1 VIGVLLSFLI
11 VGIIYRKEAFYM
23 AQSDLSQQQQDE
35 ALLQKFGYK
44 QELRRSLGFISNFA
58 VAFSY
63 ISVSTGTFSLFYLGI
78 LAGGPAFFWTWFIV
92 AIGQFIVALNFAEL
106 SSHFPI
112 AGSIYQWSKRLS
124 GFTLGWFTGW
134 IYFFAGV
141 LTITAVAFT
150 VPIPL
155 LAIFT
160 GIPATILGMPSAVF
174 IALVS
179 IVVGTII
186 NIAGVR
192 LVAFVNNIGVAAEIL
207 GMFVFA
213 LVLLIFFN
221 HQSLSF
227 LFTGP
232 TANVAPQVL
241 SKSLGVPGAQWT
253 PPLGD
258 VYIGA
263 FAAAMFM
270 SLFVIYGFDTAGTLG
285 EETRDPQRNAPR
297 GVLWAIGLSSI
308 AGILFLGGTILSIKD
323 LPRIENIA
331 AGANPN
337 IPFTGTLP
345 TIITDALGTN
355 WGNIYLGV
363 VLIAVCVCTLAIQ
376 SATIRLMFS
385 MGRDG
390 RLPFGSV
397 WGNVNPIFRT
407 PLWAGVAVMV
417 LSALPF
423 IYSTAIGVIVTGAT
437 GLIYVS
443 YFMNN
448 IASLGARMRGWPRVK
463 APFSLGQWGML
474 INILALIYGGV
485 MIINFLWFGGLRNI
499 YTNPVMGS
507 AFPTWANIPVLGGT
521 PIFEFSLVVLFG
533 VGAIYWFGFK
543 RRAVIAGGEKR
554 AEALSD

>member
-1 VIGVLLSFLI
+1 
-11 VGIIYRKEAFYM
+11 M
-23 AQSDLSQQQQDE
+23 AQSDLSQQQKDE
-35 ALLQKFGYK
+35 ALLQKFGYR
-44 QELRRSLGFISNFA
+44 QELRRTLGFLSNFA

-78 LAGGPAFFWTWFIV
+78 LAGGPAFFWTWPIV

-134 IYFFAGV
+134 FYFFAGV

-155 LAIFT
+155 LAIFPN
-160 GIPATILGMPSAVF
+160 IPPTILGMNNAVF

-179 IVVGTII
+179 IVVGTMI
-186 NIAGVR
+186 NVAGVR
-192 LVAFVNNIGVAAEIL
+192 LMSIINNIGVVAEII

-221 HQSLSF
+221 HQPLSF

-232 TANVAPQVL
+232 TSNVSPQT
-241 SKSLGVPGAQWT
+241 LGGQWT
-253 PPLGD
+253 PGFGD
-258 VYIGA
+258 TFFGA

-285 EETRDPQRNAPR
+285 EETRDPPRNAPR
-297 GVLWAIGLSSI
+297 GVLWAIGLSAI
-308 AGILFLGGTILSIKD
+308 AGFLFLGGTILSIKN
-323 LPRIENIA
+323 LPAIETIA

-337 IPFTGTLP
+337 IPFTGALP
-345 TIITDALGTN
+345 AIIQDALGTS
-355 WGNIYLGV
+355 WGNVYLGV

-390 RLPFGSV
+390 RLPFGKV
-397 WGNVNPIFRT
+397 WGTVNPTFRT
-407 PLWAGVAVMV
+407 PLWAGIAVMV

-437 GLIYVS
+437 GMIYLS
-443 YFMNN
+443 YFLNN
-448 IASLGARMRGWPRVK
+448 TASLGARLRGWPRVK
-463 APFSLGQWGML
+463 TPFSLGRWGML
-474 INILALIYGGV
+474 VNILALVYGGL
-485 MIINFLWFGGLRNI
+485 MIINFLWFGGLRNV

-507 AFPTWANIPVLGGT
+507 AFPSWADIPVLGGT
-521 PIFEFSLVVLFG
+521 PIFEFSLVVLFV

>member
-1 VIGVLLSFLI
+1 
-11 VGIIYRKEAFYM
+11 M
-23 AQSDLSQQQQDE
+23 AKTDLTQREKDE
-35 ALLQKFGYK
+35 ALLQKLGYK
-44 QELRRSLGFISNFA
+44 QELRRTLGFLSNFA

-78 LAGGPAFFWTWFIV
+78 LAGGPAFFWTWPIV

-106 SSHFPI
+106 ASHFPI

-160 GIPATILGMPSAVF
+160 GIPATILGIPSAVF

-186 NIAGVR
+186 NIVGVR
-192 LVAFVNNIGVAAEIL
+192 VVAFVNNIGVAAEII

-221 HQSLSF
+221 HQSLGF
-227 LFTGP
+227 LFNGP
-232 TANVAPQVL
+232 TANVSPQVL
-241 SKSLGVPGAQWT
+241 SQNLGIPGAQWT

-297 GVLWAIGLSSI
+297 GVLWAIGLSAI

-355 WGNIYLGV
+355 WGNVYLGV
-363 VLIAVCVCTLAIQ
+363 VLVAVCVCTLAIQ

-390 RLPFGSV
+390 RLPFGRV
-397 WGNVNPIFRT
+397 WGSVNPIFRT
-407 PLWAGVAVMV
+407 PLWAGVAVMI
-417 LSALPF
+417 LSAIPF
-423 IYSTAIGVIVTGAT
+423 LYSTAIGVIVTGAT

-474 INILALIYGGV
+474 VNILALVYGGL
-485 MIINFLWFGGLRNI
+485 MIINFLWFGGLRNV

-507 AFPTWANIPVLGGT
+507 AFSSWANIPLLGGT

>member
-1 VIGVLLSFLI
+1 MAIGEWGRFHVPDRWYYLPQRRRLS
-11 VGIIYRKEAFYM
+11 M
-23 AQSDLSQQQQDE
+23 AQPDLSKQQKDIT
-35 ALLQKFGYK
+35 LLQKFGYK

-106 SSHFPI
+106 ASHFPI

-134 IYFFAGV
+134 FYFFAGV
-141 LTITAVAFT
+141 LTITGVAFT
-150 VPIPL
+150 IHIPL
-155 LAIFT
+155 LSIFL
-160 GIPATILGMPSAVF
+160 GIPPNFLYLNYAVF

-179 IVVGTII
+179 IVVGTLI

-192 LVAFVNNIGVAAEIL
+192 LVSIVNNIGVAAEII

-221 HQSLSF
+221 HQSLGF

-232 TANVAPQVL
+232 TANVSPQVL
-241 SKSLGVPGAQWT
+241 SQNLGIPGAQWT

-285 EETRDPQRNAPR
+285 EETNDPQRNAPR
-297 GVLWAIGLSSI
+297 GVLWAIGLSAI
-308 AGILFLGGTILSIKD
+308 AGILFLGGTILSIKN
-323 LPRIENIA
+323 LSHIESIA
-331 AGANPN
+331 SGAN
-337 IPFTGTLP
+337 FTQTLP
-345 TIITDALGTN
+345 TIITDALGTS
-355 WGNIYLGV
+355 WGNVYLGV

-390 RLPFGSV
+390 RLPFGQV
-397 WGNVNPIFRT
+397 WGRVNPIFRT
-407 PLWAGVAVMV
+407 PMWAGIAVAV
-417 LSALPF
+417 LCAIPLIALRDLP
-423 IYSTAIGVIVTGAT
+423 TAIGIIVIGAT
-437 GLIYVS
+437 GLIYTS
-443 YFMNN
+443 YFLNN
-448 IASLGARMRGWPRVK
+448 IASLGARLRGWPSTP
-463 APFSLGQWGML
+463 APFSLGRWGIP
-474 INILALIYGGV
+474 INILALVYGGL
-485 MIINFLWFGGLRNI
+485 MIINFLWFGGLRSI
-499 YTNPVMGS
+499 YTNSAVGL
-507 AFPTWANIPVLGGT
+507 AFPSLANVPILGGT
-521 PIFEFSLVVLFG
+521 PLFEL
-533 VGAIYWFGFK
+533 
-543 RRAVIAGGEKR
+543 
-554 AEALSD
+554 

>member
-1 VIGVLLSFLI
+1 
-11 VGIIYRKEAFYM
+11 M
-23 AQSDLSQQQQDE
+23 AQSDLSQQQKDE

-44 QELRRSLGFISNFA
+44 QELRRTLGFLSNFA

-63 ISVSTGTFSLFYLGI
+63 ISVSTGTFSLFYLGL

-134 IYFFAGV
+134 FYFFAGI
-141 LTITAVAFT
+141 LTITGVAFT

-155 LAIFT
+155 LAIFP
-160 GIPATILGMPSAVF
+160 GIPATILNMPSPVF

-179 IVVGTII
+179 IVIGTII

-192 LVAFVNNIGVAAEIL
+192 LLAIINNIGVAAEII

-221 HQSLSF
+221 HQPLSF
-227 LFTGP
+227 LFTGS
-232 TANVAPQVL
+232 TVSPQ
-241 SKSLGVPGAQWT
+241 SLGGQWT
-253 PPLGD
+253 PGFD
-258 VYIGA
+258 DTYFGA

-297 GVLWAIGLSSI
+297 GVLWAIGLSAI
-308 AGILFLGGTILSIKD
+308 AGILFLGGTILSIKN
-323 LPRIENIA
+323 LSKFEGIA
-331 AGANPN
+331 SSAN
-337 IPFTGTLP
+337 FTQTLP
-345 TIITDALGTN
+345 AIIQDALGTS
-355 WGNIYLGV
+355 WGNVYLGV
-363 VLIAVCVCTLAIQ
+363 VFIAVCVCTLAIQ

-390 RLPFGSV
+390 RLPFGQV
-397 WGNVNPIFRT
+397 WGRVNPIFRT
-407 PLWAGVAVMV
+407 PMWAGIAVAV
-417 LSALPF
+417 LCAIPLLALINLPN
-423 IYSTAIGVIVTGAT
+423 SIGIIVIGAT
-437 GLIYVS
+437 GLIYTS
-443 YFMNN
+443 YFLNN
-448 IASLGARMRGWPRVK
+448 IASLGARLRGWPRTK
-463 APFSLGQWGML
+463 APFSLGRWGML
-474 INILALIYGGV
+474 INILALVYGGL
-485 MIINFLWFGGLRNI
+485 MIINFLWFGGLRSI
-499 YTNPVMGS
+499 YTNSAVGL
-507 AFPTWANIPVLGGT
+507 AFPSLANVPILGGT
-521 PIFEFSLVVLFG
+521 PLFELTLAILLVI
-533 VGAIYWFGFK
+533 GAIYWFGFK

>member
-1 VIGVLLSFLI
+1 
-11 VGIIYRKEAFYM
+11 M
-23 AQSDLSQQQQDE
+23 AQSDLSQQQKDE

-44 QELRRSLGFISNFA
+44 QELRRTLGFVSNFA

-63 ISVSTGTFSLFYLGI
+63 ISVSTGTFALFYLGI
-78 LAGGPAFFWTWFIV
+78 LAGGPAFFWTWIIV

-106 SSHFPI
+106 ASHFPI

-134 IYFFAGV
+134 FYFFAGV

-155 LAIFT
+155 LAIFPN
-160 GIPATILGMPSAVF
+160 IPATILGMNNAVF

-179 IVVGTII
+179 IVIGTII
-186 NIAGVR
+186 NVMGVR
-192 LVAFVNNIGVAAEIL
+192 LMSIINNIGVAAEII

-213 LVLLIFFN
+213 LLLLIFFN

-232 TANVAPQVL
+232 TPNVSPQVL
-241 SKSLGVPGAQWT
+241 SQNLGIPGAQWT

-285 EETRDPQRNAPR
+285 EETNDPQRNAPR
-297 GVLWAIGLSSI
+297 GVLWAIGLSAI

-355 WGNIYLGV
+355 WGNVYLGV

-390 RLPFGSV
+390 RLPFGRV
-397 WGNVNPIFRT
+397 WGTVNPIFRT
-407 PLWAGVAVMV
+407 PIWAGIAVAI

-423 IYSTAIGVIVTGAT
+423 LYSQAIGVLVTGAT

-443 YFMNN
+443 YFLNN
-448 IASLGARMRGWPRVK
+448 SASLGARFRGWPRIK
-463 APFSLGQWGML
+463 SPFSLGRWGML
-474 INILALIYGGV
+474 VNILALVYGGL

-499 YTNPVMGS
+499 YTNPVMGT
-507 AFPTWANIPVLGGT
+507 AFPSWADIPVLGGT
-521 PIFEFSLVVLFG
+521 PIFEFSLVVLFV

>member
-1 VIGVLLSFLI
+1 
-11 VGIIYRKEAFYM
+11 M
-23 AQSDLSQQQQDE
+23 AQSDLSQKQQDE

-44 QELRRSLGFISNFA
+44 QELRRTLGFISNFA

-63 ISVSTGTFSLFYLGI
+63 ISVSTGTFSLFALGI

-106 SSHFPI
+106 ASHFPI

-134 IYFFAGV
+134 FYFFAGV
-141 LTITAVAFT
+141 LTITGVAFT
-150 VPIPL
+150 IPIPL
-155 LAIFT
+155 LAIFP
-160 GIPATILGMPSAVF
+160 GIPATILGLNNAVF
-174 IALVS
+174 IALLS
-179 IVVGTII
+179 IVIGTII

-192 LVAFVNNIGVAAEIL
+192 LLSIINNIGVAAEII

-221 HQSLSF
+221 HQSLGF

-232 TANVAPQVL
+232 TAQV
-241 SKSLGVPGAQWT
+241 SQQALGGQWT
-253 PPLGD
+253 PPLE
-258 VYIGA
+258 VYFGA

-285 EETRDPQRNAPR
+285 EETKDPQRNAPR
-297 GVLWAIGLSSI
+297 GVLWAIGLSAI

-331 AGANPN
+331 VGANPN
-337 IPFTGTLP
+337 IPATATLP

-355 WGNIYLGV
+355 WGDVYLVV

-397 WGNVNPIFRT
+397 WGTVNPTLRT
-407 PLWAGVAVMV
+407 PMWAGIAVAILCAIPLV
-417 LSALPF
+417 ALRDLPSSIF
-423 IYSTAIGVIVTGAT
+423 VIVISAT

-443 YFMNN
+443 YFLNN
-448 IASLGARMRGWPRVK
+448 FASLGARLRGWPRVK

-474 INILALIYGGV
+474 VNILALVYGGA
-485 MIINFLWFGGLRNI
+485 MIINFLWFGSLRNTFVI
-499 YTNPVMGS
+499 NPNVSTAFPSVTNP
-507 AFPTWANIPVLGGT
+507 FFANIPL
-521 PIFEFSLVVLFG
+521 FELTLAILFV

>member
-1 VIGVLLSFLI
+1 
-11 VGIIYRKEAFYM
+11 M
-23 AQSDLSQQQQDE
+23 AQSDVSQQQQDE
-35 ALLQKFGYK
+35 ALLQKFGYR

-63 ISVSTGTFSLFYLGI
+63 ISFSTGTFSLFYLGI

-106 SSHFPI
+106 ASHFPI

-160 GIPATILGMPSAVF
+160 GIPATILGIPSAVF

-186 NIAGVR
+186 NIVGVR
-192 LVAFVNNIGVAAEIL
+192 VVAFVNNIGVAAEII

-221 HQSLSF
+221 HQSLGF
-227 LFTGP
+227 LFNGP
-232 TANVAPQVL
+232 TANVSPQVL
-241 SKSLGVPGAQWT
+241 SQNLGIPGAQWT

-297 GVLWAIGLSSI
+297 GVLWAIGLSAI
-308 AGILFLGGTILSIKD
+308 AGILFLGGTILSI
-323 LPRIENIA
+323 
-331 AGANPN
+331 
-337 IPFTGTLP
+337 
-345 TIITDALGTN
+345 
-355 WGNIYLGV
+355 
-363 VLIAVCVCTLAIQ
+363 
-376 SATIRLMFS
+376 
-385 MGRDG
+385 
-390 RLPFGSV
+390 
-397 WGNVNPIFRT
+397 
-407 PLWAGVAVMV
+407 
-417 LSALPF
+417 
-423 IYSTAIGVIVTGAT
+423 
-437 GLIYVS
+437 
-443 YFMNN
+443 
-448 IASLGARMRGWPRVK
+448 
-463 APFSLGQWGML
+463 
-474 INILALIYGGV
+474 
-485 MIINFLWFGGLRNI
+485 
-499 YTNPVMGS
+499 
-507 AFPTWANIPVLGGT
+507 
-521 PIFEFSLVVLFG
+521 
-533 VGAIYWFGFK
+533 
-543 RRAVIAGGEKR
+543 
-554 AEALSD
+554 

>member
-1 VIGVLLSFLI
+1 
-11 VGIIYRKEAFYM
+11 M

-44 QELRRSLGFISNFA
+44 QELRRTLGFLSNFA

-78 LAGGPAFFWTWFIV
+78 LAGGPAFFWTWPIV
-92 AIGQFIVALNFAEL
+92 AIAQFIVALNFAEL

-124 GFTLGWFTGW
+124 GHSLGWFTGW

-141 LTITAVAFT
+141 LTVTAVAFT
-150 VPIPL
+150 IPIPL
-155 LAIFT
+155 LAIFPST
-160 GIPATILGMPSAVF
+160 PATILGIPNAVF
-174 IALVS
+174 IALVA
-179 IVVGTII
+179 IIIGTLI

-192 LVAFVNNIGVAAEIL
+192 LVSIINNIGVAAEII
-207 GMFVFA
+207 GMFGFA
-213 LVLLIFFN
+213 LILLLFNN
-221 HQSLSF
+221 HQPFSF

-232 TANVAPQVL
+232 HT
-241 SKSLGVPGAQWT
+241 SLQSPGNQWT
-253 PPLGD
+253 PGFGNT
-258 VYIGA
+258 YAGA
-263 FAAAMFM
+263 FLAALFM

-297 GVLWAIGLSSI
+297 GVLWAIGLSAI
-308 AGILFLGGTILSIKD
+308 AGILLLGGTILSIKD

-355 WGNIYLGV
+355 WGNVYLTV

-390 RLPFGSV
+390 RLPFGRV
-397 WGNVNPIFRT
+397 WGTVNHTFRT
-407 PLWAGVAVMV
+407 PVWAGIAVAI
-417 LSALPF
+417 LSAIPL
-423 IYSTAIGVIVTGAT
+423 
-437 GLIYVS
+437 
-443 YFMNN
+443 
-448 IASLGARMRGWPRVK
+448 
-463 APFSLGQWGML
+463 
-474 INILALIYGGV
+474 LALL
-485 MIINFLWFGGLRNI
+485 NL
-499 YTNPVMGS
+499 P
-507 AFPTWANIPVLGGT
+507 
-521 PIFEFSLVVLFG
+521 
-533 VGAIYWFGFK
+533 
-543 RRAVIAGGEKR
+543 
-554 AEALSD
+554 

>member
-1 VIGVLLSFLI
+1 
-11 VGIIYRKEAFYM
+11 M
-23 AQSDLSQQQQDE
+23 AQSDLSQKQKDE
-35 ALLQKFGYK
+35 ALLEKFGYR
-44 QELRRSLGFISNFA
+44 QELRRTLGFLSNFA

-134 IYFFAGV
+134 FYFFAGV

-155 LAIFT
+155 LAIFP
-160 GIPATILGMPSAVF
+160 GIPATILGMNNAVF

-186 NIAGVR
+186 NVAGVR
-192 LVAFVNNIGVAAEIL
+192 LVAIINNIGVAAEII

-221 HQSLSF
+221 HQPLSF
-227 LFTGP
+227 LFSGP
-232 TANVAPQVL
+232 TPNVSPAVL

-253 PPLGD
+253 PPLD
-258 VYIGA
+258 IYFGA

-285 EETRDPQRNAPR
+285 EETNDPQRNAPR
-297 GVLWAIGLSSI
+297 GVLWAIGLSAI

-323 LPRIENIA
+323 LPGIENIA

-345 TIITDALGTN
+345 TIITDALGTD
-355 WGNIYLGV
+355 WGNVYLTV
-363 VLIAVCVCTLAIQ
+363 VLVAVCVCTLAIQ

-390 RLPFGSV
+390 RLPFGRV
-397 WGNVNPIFRT
+397 WGTVNPTFRT
-407 PLWAGVAVMV
+407 PMWAGIAVAV
-417 LSALPF
+417 LSAIPF
-423 IYSTAIGVIVTGAT
+423 IYSQAIGVIVTGAT
-437 GLIYVS
+437 GLIYMS
-443 YFMNN
+443 YFLNN
-448 IASLGARMRGWPRVK
+448 FASLGARMRGWPRTK
-463 APFSLGQWGML
+463 APFSLGRWGML
-474 INILALIYGGV
+474 VNILALVYGGV
-485 MIINFLWFGGLRNI
+485 MIVNFLWFGGLRNI
-499 YTNPVMGS
+499 YTNPIMGT
-507 AFPTWANIPVLGGT
+507 AFPAWANIPVLGGT
-521 PIFEFSLVVLFG
+521 PIFEFSLIVLFV

>member
-1 VIGVLLSFLI
+1 
-11 VGIIYRKEAFYM
+11 M

-106 SSHFPI
+106 ASHFPI

-155 LAIFT
+155 LAIFP
-160 GIPATILGMPSAVF
+160 GIPATILGLNNAVF

-179 IVVGTII
+179 IVVGTLI

-192 LVAFVNNIGVAAEIL
+192 LVAIINNIGVAAEII

-221 HQSLSF
+221 HQPLSF
-227 LFTGP
+227 LFSGP
-232 TANVAPQVL
+232 TPNVSPQAL
-241 SKSLGVPGAQWT
+241 STALGVPGAQWT

-258 VYIGA
+258 IYFGA

-285 EETRDPQRNAPR
+285 EETNDPQRNAPR
-297 GVLWAIGLSSI
+297 GVLWAIGLSAI

-331 AGANPN
+331 AGLNTN

-355 WGNIYLGV
+355 WGYVYLVV

-390 RLPFGSV
+390 RLPFGRV
-397 WGNVNPIFRT
+397 WGTVNPMFRT
-407 PLWAGVAVMV
+407 PMYAGIAVAV
-417 LSALPF
+417 LSSIPF
-423 IYSTAIGVIVTGAT
+423 LYSQAIGVIVTGAT

-463 APFSLGQWGML
+463 APFSLGRWGML
-474 INILALIYGGV
+474 INILALVYGGL
-485 MIINFLWFGGLRNI
+485 MIINFLWFGGLRNL
-499 YTNPVMGS
+499 YTNPALNLVFTS
-507 AFPTWANIPVLGGT
+507 WANIPVLNIIGNI
-521 PIFEFSLVVLFG
+521 PIFEFALIVFFVVG
-533 VGAIYWFGFK
+533 GIYWFGFK
-543 RRAVIAGGEKR
+543 RRSVIANGEEQ
-554 AEALSD
+554 AEALAD

>member
-1 VIGVLLSFLI
+1 
-11 VGIIYRKEAFYM
+11 M

-44 QELRRSLGFISNFA
+44 QELRRTLGFLSNFA

-124 GFTLGWFTGW
+124 GFTLGWLTGW

-150 VPIPL
+150 VPIPIE
-155 LAIFT
+155 AIFNVPAT
-160 GIPATILGMPSAVF
+160 ATILGMPYAVF
-174 IALVS
+174 VALVS
-179 IVVGTII
+179 ILIGTLI
-186 NIAGVR
+186 NILGVR
-192 LVAFVNNIGVAAEIL
+192 LVAFINNIGVGAEII

-227 LFTGP
+227 LFSGP
-232 TANVAPQVL
+232 TPNVSPQVL
-241 SKSLGVPGAQWT
+241 SQNLGIPGAQWT

-285 EETRDPQRNAPR
+285 EETNDPQRNAPR
-297 GVLWAIGLSSI
+297 GVLWAIGLSAI

-337 IPFTGTLP
+337 IPYTGTLP

-355 WGNIYLGV
+355 WGNVYLTV
-363 VLIAVCVCTLAIQ
+363 VLVAVCVCTLAIQ

-390 RLPFGSV
+390 RLPFGRV
-397 WGNVNPIFRT
+397 WGTVNPVFRT
-407 PLWAGVAVMV
+407 PMYAGIAVAV
-417 LSALPF
+417 LFAIPF
-423 IYSTAIGVIVTGAT
+423 LYSQAIGVIVTGAT

-443 YFMNN
+443 YFLNN

-474 INILALIYGGV
+474 VNILALVYGGL
-485 MIINFLWFGGLRNI
+485 MIINFLWFGGLRNV
-499 YTNPVMGS
+499 YTNPVLGS
-507 AFPTWANIPVLGGT
+507 AFSSWANIPLLGGT
-521 PIFEFSLVVLFG
+521 PIFEFSLVVLFV

>member
-1 VIGVLLSFLI
+1 
-11 VGIIYRKEAFYM
+11 M

-106 SSHFPI
+106 ASHFPI

-150 VPIPL
+150 IPIPL
-155 LAIFT
+155 LAIFP
-160 GIPATILGMPSAVF
+160 GIPATIMGLNSAVF
-174 IALVS
+174 IALLS
-179 IVVGTII
+179 ILIGTII
-186 NIAGVR
+186 NVAGVR
-192 LVAFVNNIGVAAEIL
+192 LMSIINNIGVAAEIV

-213 LVLLIFFN
+213 LILLIFFN
-221 HQSLSF
+221 HQSLGF
-227 LFTGP
+227 LFRGP
-232 TANVAPQVL
+232 TANVAPAVL
-241 SKSLGVPGAQWT
+241 ANNLGIPGAQWT

-323 LPRIENIA
+323 LPAIENIA
-331 AGANPN
+331 AGAN
-337 IPFTGTLP
+337 FTQTLP
-345 TIITDALGTN
+345 TIIQDALGTT
-355 WGNIYLGV
+355 WGNVYLTI

-390 RLPFGSV
+390 RLPFGRV
-397 WGNVNPIFRT
+397 WGSVNPVFRT

-417 LSALPF
+417 LSAIPF

-463 APFSLGQWGML
+463 APFSLGSWGML
-474 INILALIYGGV
+474 VNIVALMYGGV
-485 MIINFLWFGGLRNI
+485 MIVNFLWFGGLRNV
-499 YTNPVMGS
+499 YTNPVMGT
-507 AFPTWANIPVLGGT
+507 AFPAWANIPLLGGT